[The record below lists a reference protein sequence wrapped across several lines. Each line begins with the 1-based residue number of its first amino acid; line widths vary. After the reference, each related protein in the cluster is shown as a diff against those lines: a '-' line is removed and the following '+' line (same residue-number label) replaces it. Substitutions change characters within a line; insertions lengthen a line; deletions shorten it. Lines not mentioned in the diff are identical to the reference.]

1 MTRCLSS
8 PYSKKFGPDSWCSEE
23 RAEECEDGH
32 DLTTSCINKTTLI
45 KREMAVTG
53 SLIITYPLLAFA
65 FGFDTD
71 NRLPLG
77 LVHNYSPLISSCQTI
92 KIINVKYVIKGCC
105 FLKSCPSGNSN
116 TSHTFAIFSFSLRL
130 LILSIRPAET
140 SILSE
145 IIEQLT

>member
-71 NRLPLG
+71 NRLSLG

-92 KIINVKYVIKGCC
+92 KIINVKYVIKVVFFVFFNHVQVEILTHLTPLPSFPSPSDFSSFPSDLQKHPYCQ
-105 FLKSCPSGNSN
+105 KSLNS
-116 TSHTFAIFSFSLRL
+116 
-130 LILSIRPAET
+130 
-140 SILSE
+140 
-145 IIEQLT
+145 